1 MLTCPATEMVDG
13 SGVLY
18 FEQAFW
24 RAPEK
29 PFRQR
34 FYMVKPCPKEM
45 KCDVE
50 DIAEHLTTIHLSR
63 CERGKRCL
71 YEGSTPLGGFPNSWG
86 GAAYCTS
93 DLSIHKNGETHI
105 WDKGFDDNGSQ
116 VWGTKAGPYEFK
128 PAPKSNY
135 DDMFSPLNFSAP
147 LSLEKMESS
156 YAIDDQ

>member
-1 MLTCPATEMVDG
+1 MVTHPSLFFLLTGFFLTVILACGIYNCPCTQV
-13 SGVLY
+13 
-18 FEQAFW
+18 
-24 RAPEK
+24 
-29 PFRQR
+29 FRVQ
-34 FYMVKPCPKEM
+34 
-45 KCDVE
+45 

-71 YEGSTPLGGFPNSWG
+71 YEGSTPPGGFPNSWS

-93 DLSIHKNGETHI
+93 DLSIHKNGEIHI
-105 WDKGFDDNGSQ
+105 WDKGFDDDGSQ

-147 LSLEKMESS
+147 LSLEKMERS